1 MVKVNP
7 WFGGIAAILCSFW
20 VAGPLVAQQETDA
33 STTSFSVTP
42 KRLSDYDI
50 PGLDVRVNLKSV
62 VSWDVVQLIDF
73 LAARGGIK
81 SMVIGKGVGG
91 MNTKLRFDD
100 VTVGEALDV
109 VLSMNSLAFRVEGE
123 ILTILTDAEYRTI
136 YGESFY
142 NQREKIIIPLRYADA
157 VRVSTMLGA
166 IKSTIG
172 TIVSDPVTG
181 NLILIDTPNK
191 LAEMK
196 AVIRATDIPTEERV
210 VDTETKSFELKYGDI
225 ATIEPRIAD
234 ILSENHG
241 RIWSDERTKTMIV
254 SDLPHKMRQIDQLVM
269 LFDRRPRQVFI
280 ESKIVQIQL
289 QDDFR
294 LGINWS
300 HLFQGM
306 DPRFSLAASVAPIS
320 AAILGGDLSK
330 PAGRLE
336 YNTIAAGQDL
346 TMVIDALKQVG
357 DTRVLSNPHVA
368 CLDGE
373 AATIKVITDEP
384 YAEAQLESGSTN
396 IVGETIKFIEVGV
409 TLDVAPR
416 INEDNMIT
424 MEIRPEFSTV
434 IGTYE
439 AYRSV
444 PIVRRSYAE
453 TDVLVKNEETII
465 IAGMIETDTD
475 DTISA
480 VPFLGAIPL
489 LGHLFKSTRQATVN
503 RELIVFITP
512 RIVSGDKSY
521 LRMNDMRKK
530 PKPMRSLGFADASAS
545 SKKLKP
551 LR

>member
-1 MVKVNP
+1 MLKLSP
-7 WFGGIAAILCSFW
+7 LCGGISVALCAAFI
-20 VAGPLVAQQETDA
+20 VGPLSAQNVQDGA
-33 STTSFSVTP
+33 ADQFAVGP

-73 LAARGGIK
+73 LAERGGIK
-81 SMVIGKGVGG
+81 SIVIGRGVAG

-100 VTVGEALDV
+100 VSVGEALEV
-109 VLSMNSLAFRVEGE
+109 VLSMNSLAYTVKSG

-142 NQREKIIIPLRYADA
+142 NQRQKTIVTLQYADA
-157 VRVSTMLGA
+157 VRVSTILGP

-181 NLILIDTPNK
+181 NLILIDTPSK
-191 LAEMK
+191 IAEML

-210 VDTETKSFELKYGDI
+210 VNTETKTFELKYADI
-225 ATIEPRIAD
+225 AVIEPRVAD
-234 ILSENHG
+234 VLSENHG
-241 RIWSDERTKTMIV
+241 RVWSDERTKTLIV
-254 SDLPHKMRQIDQLVM
+254 TDLAHKMRQVDQLIT

-280 ESKIVQIQL
+280 ESKIIQIGL
-289 QDDFR
+289 TDDYR
-294 LGINWS
+294 LGVNWN
-300 HLFQGM
+300 HLFQGL
-306 DPRFSLAASVAPIS
+306 DPRFSLASAITPVPVAL
-320 AAILGGDLSK
+320 LGGDLK
-330 PAGRLE
+330 PVAGRLE

-346 TMVIDALKQVG
+346 NVVVDALKSVG
-357 DTRVLSNPHVA
+357 DTRILSNPHVA

-373 AATIKVITDEP
+373 QAAIKVITDQP

-409 TLDVAPR
+409 TLEVAPR
-416 INEDNMIT
+416 INEDNLIQMDIK
-424 MEIRPEFSTV
+424 PEFSSV

-444 PIVRRSYAE
+444 PIVRRAFAE
-453 TDVLVKNEETII
+453 TSVLVKNEETII

-475 DTISA
+475 DTVSS
-480 VPFLGAIPL
+480 VPFLGAIPII
-489 LGHLFKSTRQATVN
+489 GYLFKSTRQETIN
-503 RELIVFITP
+503 RELIVFLTP
-512 RIVSGDKSY
+512 RIVSGEKSY
-521 LRMNDMRKK
+521 LRMNDMAKK
-530 PKPMRSLGFADASAS
+530 PKPMRSIGFADASAS
-545 SKKLKP
+545 SKKLKA